1 MSMYRYLFNYAING
15 FGQGSSVLMNE
26 VNVMASKMI
35 MNQMKINDRVEN
47 NDLWKRQH
55 NWKKINMY

>member
-35 MNQMKINDRVEN
+35 MNQMKITWSSRKQ
-47 NDLWKRQH
+47 WSM
-55 NWKKINMY
+55 KKTA